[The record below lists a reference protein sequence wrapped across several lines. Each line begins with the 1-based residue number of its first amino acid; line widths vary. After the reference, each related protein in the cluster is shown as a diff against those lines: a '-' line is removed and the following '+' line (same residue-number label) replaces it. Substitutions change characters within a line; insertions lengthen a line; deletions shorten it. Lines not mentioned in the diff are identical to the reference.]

1 MLLIRCHLNQQVKL
15 FCSLHI
21 WSFLLLI
28 LTKKKKKMSR
38 NPSKLDR
45 ELSFLL
51 LIYLVHAHVRRG
63 GGTVPFCQNLE
74 VYSGSITYIFL
85 LCVSPNHTPY
95 LITQRVALNIHTK
108 TYEIKY
114 FYYYCVLYQR
124 LLLSKLKVYNK

>member
-1 MLLIRCHLNQQVKL
+1 MN
-15 FCSLHI
+15 
-21 WSFLLLI
+21 
-28 LTKKKKKMSR
+28 
-38 NPSKLDR
+38 KLDVITV
-45 ELSFLL
+45 LS
-51 LIYLVHAHVRRG
+51 YAHISCTCSRSAG

>member
-63 GGTVPFCQNLE
+63 GGNCTILSKF
-74 VYSGSITYIFL
+74 GSIFRFYNLYFSPLCFSKSHPIFNHSTCCTKYSHQNIWNKIFL
-85 LCVSPNHTPY
+85 L
-95 LITQRVALNIHTK
+95 LLRVISKAII
-108 TYEIKY
+108 IKIKS
-114 FYYYCVLYQR
+114 L
-124 LLLSKLKVYNK
+124 